1 LHDALRT
8 NPVLHHDMR
17 KALIMGPSIEL
28 DDKVLRLIE
37 TYHTCEFLTVS
48 KNGTPLAW
56 PVAGAVDP
64 DTGAFV
70 VSTSI
75 GFPQNA
81 VNVRRDPRVALLFS
95 DPTGSG
101 ADEPQ
106 QVLLQGRASCTD
118 TVESGFVSHA
128 FLWRRLLTIQPTS
141 KRSAGLLTRTL
152 MDAYFMRLFITID
165 PTRVTLLPAYS
176 PPASTSVTPSTQLP
190 SIEPLRKIVEE
201 LQKHSSA
208 VLAAFDAEGRPILA
222 RTTATE
228 QGGVLRLAGL
238 GATSLREGRASLLA
252 HSHDERLGGLSS
264 FAASGELVRDIAGW
278 YFSPKRFIPGQNGG
292 FRASLRFLRTLRRT
306 AAAYLT
312 KRDLP
317 RPVVPWNELAALN
330 DDVIALRAHK

>member
-8 NPVLHHDMR
+8 NSVLHHDMR

-75 GFPQNA
+75 GFPQKA
-81 VNVRRDPRVALLFS
+81 VNVRR
-95 DPTGSG
+95 
-101 ADEPQ
+101 EPQ

-152 MDAYFMRLFITID
+152 MDAYFMRLFITVD

-176 PPASTSVTPSTQLP
+176 PPARTSVTPLTQPP
-190 SIEPLRKIVEE
+190 SIEPLRKIVVE

-228 QGGVLRLAGL
+228 QGGVLRLAGM

-264 FAASGELVRDIAGW
+264 FAASGELVRDVAGW
-278 YFSPKRFIPGQNGG
+278 YFSPKRFIPGQSGG

-306 AAAYLT
+306 AAGYLA

-317 RPVVPWNELAALN
+317 RPVVPWDELAALN